1 MPEGILLRS
10 KSRRKTDDGFRVD
23 RTINLGNL
31 LTLGVIIF
39 TLIGMYQG
47 IVTRMDRV
55 EVKVDAMWN
64 VFVKATK

>member
-1 MPEGILLRS
+1 MSDTDFMLKP
-10 KSRRKTDDGFRVD
+10 KRRYEDGDGFRLD
-23 RTINLGNL
+23 KTINFGNII
-31 LTLGVIIF
+31 TLVVIIF

-64 VFVKATK
+64 VFVRK